1 MATKYKATQIE
12 NAANKQSTSDGY
24 YHLLQLYNSLHQQNP
39 LYQYPDSMIFLNIK
53 SVAVILHRKFS
64 VRGTLATRI
73 S

>member
-39 LYQYPDSMIFLNIK
+39 LYQHPDSMCVTRVFLI
-53 SVAVILHRKFS
+53 
-64 VRGTLATRI
+64 ATML
-73 S
+73 